1 MHIKKLLFLFL
12 VALIILNGCVQPESP
27 ELRSIDEVKVEM
39 ISLKIV
45 RLKSEAILYNPNKS
59 SMVLK
64 ESVIDIE
71 LDGEKIASVNKRYD
85 LKINR
90 ESEFTV
96 PLEVDIQLS
105 DLNLD
110 ALGAALG
117 ILSNKGKEIHFV
129 GKIKVRTYGVPFT
142 IPVDYTE
149 RLKISF

>member
-1 MHIKKLLFLFL
+1 MIDKKLVFLS
-12 VALIILNGCVQPESP
+12 LIVLLLNGCAQPESP
-27 ELRSIDEVKVEM
+27 ELRSIGEVEIKM
-39 ISLKIV
+39 ISLSTV

-64 ESVIDIE
+64 ESAIDIE
-71 LDGEKIASVNKRYD
+71 LDGKKIASVNKQFD
-85 LKINR
+85 LKIAR

-96 PLEVDIQLS
+96 PIEVDIQLS

-110 ALGAALG
+110 ALGAAFGL
-117 ILSNKGKEIHFV
+117 LSNKGREIHFV

-149 RLKISF
+149 NLKISL

>member
-1 MHIKKLLFLFL
+1 MHNNKLVFLFL
-12 VALIILNGCVQPESP
+12 VTLLLNGCVQPESP
-27 ELRSIDEVKVEM
+27 ELRSIGKVEVRM
-39 ISLKIV
+39 VSLSTV

-71 LDGEKIASVNKRYD
+71 MDGEKIASVNKQYD

-110 ALGAALG
+110 ALGAAFG

-149 RLKISF
+149 KIKISF